1 MSNFQALRFSS
12 ERDLQNYCI
21 RVLRSKGIQAKDE
34 VWNGD
39 IRADIVTSRAV
50 IECKK
55 VLDREAIY
63 QAYGQASAYQRNLQR
78 EEIWIVGQYPIDPT
92 AKAQAIKIAREVEKN
107 TKVTV
112 SFIDDD
118 EFWKED
124 FSTGEWEL
132 WRYVCLFLG
141 LVFIALAFTSW
152 NNKKCSATSQSH
164 LVQQKIT
171 SEKRQI

>member
-1 MSNFQALRFSS
+1 MSDFQTLRFSS
-12 ERDLQNYCI
+12 ERDLQNHCI
-21 RVLRSKGIQAKDE
+21 RVLRSKGIQAKYE

-55 VLDREAIY
+55 VLDRESIY
-63 QAYGQASAYQRNLQR
+63 QAYGQASAYQRNLKR
-78 EEIWIVGQYPIDPT
+78 EEIWIVGQYPIDLI
-92 AKAQAIKIAREVEKN
+92 AKAQAIKIAKEVEKN
-107 TKVTV
+107 AKVTV

-124 FSTGEWEL
+124 HSTGEWEL

-141 LVFIALAFTSW
+141 LVFIALAFTNW
-152 NNKKCSATSQSH
+152 NKQKCSAAARDPQ
-164 LVQQKIT
+164 VQQNT
-171 SEKRQI
+171 TLEKMQV